1 MAWRR
6 RTPQIEPVPEPS
18 RASRQ
23 TLLTLWETRSSRAL
37 RAIGLDSVR
46 TTIFTL
52 AVLASLIPAL
62 ATGCISYR
70 QNRRAIEDKLTEQ
83 LAGLSTQ
90 AAREMDLW
98 VKEGVYNLKVFAA
111 SYEVSENVTR
121 STPQT
126 RVRLT
131 DYLKSVRG
139 HFPDV
144 EELLVVTTDAR
155 IVGSSERTPGRLH
168 FRGDWLQ
175 PARTGDPVL
184 GDPYRRD
191 SASDIAMEVAVPIL
205 GPSGHF
211 LGVLAARLNFSG
223 ARQSLSELAAG
234 RQTRLLVLDHLG
246 HVIVFSGRG
255 TVTLTEAARHR
266 LEGQEGTPVTYD
278 DPDGTGLVGA
288 LAPIH
293 RTNWSAV
300 ADMPQATA
308 FAQIRR
314 LRNTTI
320 LLVLVLLVVVGSLA
334 YALGNLIVRPLG
346 RLSRAATRVAGG
358 DLEVWVPSIGGGELS
373 QLTDVFNDMVRRLRE
388 GREELERLSVTDPLT
403 GLANRRRLMA
413 ELEREVLRSGR
424 LERPCAVMMLDVDHF
439 KHFNDTYGHPAG
451 DEVLR
456 RLADVLRRTVREV
469 DTPARYGGEEFMV
482 ILPETPHA
490 QAAAI
495 AERIRAR
502 VADERFA
509 PAGDG
514 EQAGVTIS
522 IGLAGFPGDGTSPEA
537 LIEAADDALYRAK
550 EGGRNRV
557 VAARKDRAS
566 GGASKKPG

>member
-1 MAWRR
+1 M
-6 RTPQIEPVPEPS
+6 S

-37 RAIGLDSVR
+37 RAVGLDSVR

-83 LAGLSTQ
+83 LAGLSAQ

-98 VKEGVYNLKVFAA
+98 VKEGVYNLRVFAA
-111 SYEVSENVTR
+111 SYEVTENVTR
-121 STPQT
+121 GTPQT
-126 RVRLT
+126 RLRLT
-131 DYLKSVRG
+131 DYLRSVRVR
-139 HFPDV
+139 FPDV

-168 FRGDWLQ
+168 FSGDWLR
-175 PARTGDPVL
+175 PARSGDPIL

-191 SASDIAMEVAVPIL
+191 ASSAMAMEVAVPII
-205 GPSGHF
+205 GPSGRF

-223 ARQSLSELAAG
+223 ARQTLNDLASG
-234 RQTRLLVLDHLG
+234 RQGRVIVLDHEGL
-246 HVIVFSGRG
+246 VLAATGRG
-255 TVTLTEAARHR
+255 TAALTPVALRR
-266 LEGQEGTPVTYD
+266 LEHDEGMPVTYD

-308 FAQIRR
+308 FAQIHR

-358 DLEVWVPSIGGGELS
+358 DLEVSVPASGGGELS
-373 QLTDVFNDMVRRLRE
+373 QLTEVFNDMVRRLRE
-388 GREELERLSVTDPLT
+388 GREALERLSVTDPLT

-439 KHFNDTYGHPAG
+439 KQFNDSYGHPAG

-456 RLADVLRRTVREV
+456 RLADALRRTVREV

-502 VADERFA
+502 VADERFS
-509 PAGDG
+509 PGGDG

-557 VAARKDRAS
+557 VASRKDRAS
-566 GGASKKPG
+566 GAPKKTG